1 MYTLTTVYTNRYHYR
16 TTSSL
21 MAANLVAINILR
33 NEQGAKAVYITDS
46 ATGEILNTYTR

>member
-1 MYTLTTVYTNRYHYR
+1 MYTLTTVYANHYHYR

-33 NEQGAKAVYITDS
+33 NEQSAKEVYITDN
-46 ATGEILNTYTR
+46 ATGEILKTYTR